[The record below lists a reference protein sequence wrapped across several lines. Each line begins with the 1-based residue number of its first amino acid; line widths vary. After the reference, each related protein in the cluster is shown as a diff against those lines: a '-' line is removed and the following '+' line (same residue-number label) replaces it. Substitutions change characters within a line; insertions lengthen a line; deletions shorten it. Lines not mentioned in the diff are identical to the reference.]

1 MKISEIIL
9 LLERD
14 GWKLKRAFPAP
25 IGTLLTPQNLGWL
38 PWRASRA
45 LP

>member
-14 GWKLKRAFPAP
+14 GWKLKRVSGST
-25 IGTLLTPQNLGWL
+25 GTLLTRQNLGWL

-45 LP
+45 PP

>member
-1 MKISEIIL
+1 MKISEIIV

-14 GWKLKRAFPAP
+14 GWKLKRVSGSHRHFAHPVKSGLVTVA
-25 IGTLLTPQNLGWL
+25 GN
-38 PWRASRA
+38 RA